1 MATFTLAG
9 LLAATGSVSS
19 QPIGWLVSS
28 SHLSTQIGGV
38 AAPDACASHAFA
50 VTPSD
55 STVFSPPCRWLWVG
69 GTGNLALTMLDGST
83 FLFSSV
89 ASGTRV
95 PFAVTQVL
103 RTNTTATAIV
113 GVT

>member
-1 MATFTLAG
+1 MASFTLAG
-9 LLAATGSVSS
+9 LLAASAGISS

-28 SHLSTQIGGV
+28 AHLSTQIAGI

-89 ASGTRV
+89 PAGTRV
-95 PFAVTQVL
+95 LFSVLQVL
-103 RTNTTATAIV
+103 RTNTTATGIV
-113 GVT
+113 GVY

>member
-1 MATFTLAG
+1 MASFTLAG
-9 LLAATGSVSS
+9 ALAGAGGISS

-28 SHLSTQIGGV
+28 SHTTTQIGGI
-38 AAPDACASHAFA
+38 AAPDACGSHAFA

-69 GTGNLALTMLDGST
+69 GAGNLALTMLDGST

-89 ASGTRV
+89 AAGTRV
-95 PFAVTQVL
+95 PFSVTQVL